1 MPCFASSLLD
11 SNRRQRALQIS
22 AGPIGQGDYYQP
34 VRCLVLVYE
43 LSSVHILKAGIFLCS
58 ATQLPALIDLPLA
71 SLKGAVGEARRENL
85 LGDEHVDE
93 EVAFGFA

>member
-34 VRCLVLVYE
+34 VSCLVLLLVYE
-43 LSSVHILKAGIFLCS
+43 LEAELNTRGGGSVYRKIVPRQSFAKICLKNNYMW
-58 ATQLPALIDLPLA
+58 
-71 SLKGAVGEARRENL
+71 LKVHKYGL
-85 LGDEHVDE
+85 
-93 EVAFGFA
+93 

>member
-34 VRCLVLVYE
+34 VRCLVLVY
-43 LSSVHILKAGIFLCS
+43 AY
-58 ATQLPALIDLPLA
+58 LA
-71 SLKGAVGEARRENL
+71 YYPQNSKKTNKISYQKLR
-85 LGDEHVDE
+85 
-93 EVAFGFA
+93 

>member
-34 VRCLVLVYE
+34 VRCLVLVYD
-43 LSSVHILKAGIFLCS
+43 G
-58 ATQLPALIDLPLA
+58 PAWLRAAAQEKGTNFDRIDLHL
-71 SLKGAVGEARRENL
+71 
-85 LGDEHVDE
+85 
-93 EVAFGFA
+93 EVK